1 MAMEGNRLAL
11 CLGDVSGK
19 GLPAALLMANLQA
32 TIRAQTR
39 LNLAPKVCLQ
49 YTNMHLYQST
59 DRSKFAT
66 LFYGILDHQTGRLVF
81 ANAGH
86 NRPFYFTGDER
97 PRMIESAGLALS
109 IVEDVAYP
117 EGTLTFEPGD
127 LLLLYSDGITEAMN
141 AQNEEYGEQRLTE
154 TAGKYRDLSAH
165 LLLNKIIESVRQ
177 FAGKA
182 PQADD
187 MTMIVLKR
195 VN

>member
-1 MAMEGNRLAL
+1 
-11 CLGDVSGK
+11 
-19 GLPAALLMANLQA
+19 
-32 TIRAQTR
+32 R

-49 YTNMHLYQST
+49 HANAHLYQST

-66 LFYGILDHQTGRLVF
+66 LFYGILDHPAHRLVF

-86 NRPFYFTGDER
+86 NRPFFFTDDEQ

-141 AQNEEYGEQRLTE
+141 EQYDEFGEQQLMDMV
-154 TAGKYRDLSAH
+154 GKHRDLSAN
-165 LLLNKIIESVRQ
+165 LLLDKIIESVRQ